1 MKHLLYTSLA
11 VTSLL
16 SLFLA
21 CALGAQKKPEIS
33 VSPSRVKSGDL
44 VMLNG
49 TGFTPDRPVLSH
61 LRKPNGMEY
70 NPLRLRA
77 NARGELVHKID
88 TVMLDIGTFE
98 AWIEDED
105 AKVVSNRVQFEVTP

>member
-1 MKHLLYTSLA
+1 MNKYVLRA
-11 VTSLL
+11 SLL

-21 CALGAQKKPEIS
+21 IVIFAQKKPEIR
-33 VSPSRVKSGDL
+33 VSTSSVKSGEL
-44 VMLNG
+44 VMLTG
-49 TGFTPDRPVLSH
+49 TGFTADRPVLSH
-61 LRKPNGMEY
+61 LLKPNGMEY

-98 AWIEDED
+98 VWIEDED
-105 AKVVSNRVQFEVTP
+105 AKVVSNRVQFSVTP

>member
-1 MKHLLYTSLA
+1 
-11 VTSLL
+11 
-16 SLFLA
+16 
-21 CALGAQKKPEIS
+21 
-33 VSPSRVKSGDL
+33 
-44 VMLNG
+44 
-49 TGFTPDRPVLSH
+49 VLSH
-61 LRKPNGMEY
+61 LLKPNGMEY

-98 AWIEDED
+98 AWVEDED

>member
-1 MKHLLYTSLA
+1 MKQ
-11 VTSLL
+11 VI
-16 SLFLA
+16 
-21 CALGAQKKPEIS
+21 QKKPEIS
-33 VSPSRVKSGDL
+33 VTPARVKLNEL
-44 VMLNG
+44 VMLSG

-61 LRKPNGMEY
+61 LRKPDGTEY

-88 TVMLDIGTFE
+88 TVMLDIGLFE

-105 AKVVSNRVQFEVTP
+105 AKVVSNRVQFTVVP